1 MMTRKDY
8 ISVAKILSDYQEV
21 MDADEY
27 YQMVMDFGK
36 MMKIDNTRFDLS
48 RFMIACGIDVKAL
61 VTHAMSTLPQPKP
74 ASEHVAVQGV
84 AFSSDGIEAY

>member
-8 ISVAKILSDYQEV
+8 ISVANILSDYQEV

-36 MMKIDNTRFDLS
+36 MMKLDNIRFDLS
-48 RFMIACGIDVKAL
+48 RFMIACGIDVKGIVSNAL
-61 VTHAMSTLPQPKP
+61 KNLEPKP
-74 ASEHVAVQGV
+74 ASEHI
-84 AFSSDGIEAY
+84 SLS